1 MTAVYIIL
9 GIIAFLI
16 AIQLLPITFHIRYR
30 DKLLVRL
37 RYAGIPFTV
46 YPRKKKKKPEKAAKK
61 SPKNVKKENSEDK
74 LSELEQRLKEGGVSA
89 AVDYLSDMVKLLT
102 KAVRRV
108 LAAVSV
114 DLLRFRLVVA
124 SGDAAATA
132 TDYGKACAVV
142 YPAQALIEGLMRVKR
157 RQVEV
162 IPDFTRE
169 SGEVL
174 FEAKLHVLPICLI
187 WAALRLI
194 AEYVTHTLRKQDIN
208 PA

>member
-16 AIQLLPITFHIRYR
+16 AIQLLPITLHIRYR
-30 DKLLVRL
+30 EEFFVRL
-37 RYAGIPFTV
+37 QYAGIPFNI
-46 YPRKKKKKPEKAAKK
+46 YPRKKKK
-61 SPKNVKKENSEDK
+61 SPKKASKKPRKSQKDEKSEDK

-89 AVDYLSDMVKLLT
+89 AVDYISDMSKLLT

-108 LAAVSV
+108 LAAVPV

-124 SGDAAATA
+124 SDDAAATA
-132 TDYGKACAVV
+132 TDYGKACSVI

-162 IPDFTRE
+162 VADFTRE
-169 SGEVL
+169 SGEVI
-174 FEAKLHVLPICLI
+174 FEAKLHVLPIRFKWTVI
-187 WAALRLI
+187 RLI
-194 AEYVTHTLRKQDIN
+194 LTFVSHTLHREN
-208 PA
+208 RSAA